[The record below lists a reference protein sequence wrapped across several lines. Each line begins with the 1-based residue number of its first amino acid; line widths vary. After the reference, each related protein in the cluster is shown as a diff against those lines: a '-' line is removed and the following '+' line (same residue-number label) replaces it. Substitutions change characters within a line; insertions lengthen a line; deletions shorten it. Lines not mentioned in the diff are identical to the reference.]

1 MMNNELIRPMSKR
14 KYAKIPLDKIKVLN
28 SRNRDNEEFKHNIRS
43 IKEVG
48 LRKAIV
54 VNGRYYEKSGY
65 YDLVCGEGRYLA
77 YKELGHKEILAEVIS
92 CNRKQALLYSLVE
105 NIARVPPRSMW
116 FAREVKRMHD
126 SNYPLYEISNIT
138 GFSEGYLRDYI
149 NLVERGEERLIK
161 GVEAGLFPISFALLV
176 AKSDTASIQDLLM
189 DAFDNGIVN
198 STNFPTVRKIINLR
212 DYRSATT
219 IKRNGKF
226 VPKVQYSVEQLKTD
240 IKRITQQKEAFV
252 NEASTKENR
261 LLILLEDL
269 KTLQGNQ
276 DFVDIT
282 ISEGIGTMP
291 TLKGNYH
298 VQ

>member
-1 MMNNELIRPMSKR
+1 MNNEPIRPMSKR
-14 KYAKIPLDKIKVLN
+14 QYEMIPLDKIKVLN
-28 SRNRDNEEFKHNIRS
+28 SRNRDREDFEHNIRS

-48 LRKAIV
+48 LRKPIV
-54 VNGRYYEKSGY
+54 VNGRYLKKSGY

-77 YKELGHKEILAEVIS
+77 FKELGHNEILAEVVS
-92 CNRKQALLYSLVE
+92 CNKKQALLYSLVE

-126 SNYPLYEISNIT
+126 SNYPLAEISNIT
-138 GFSEGYLRDYI
+138 GFSEGYLRGYI
-149 NLVERGEERLIK
+149 NLVEKGEERLIK

-176 AKSDTASIQDLLM
+176 AKSDSSSIQNLLM

-198 STNFPTVRKIINLR
+198 STNFPTVRKMITLR
-212 DYRSATT
+212 DNKYLNT
-219 IKRNGKF
+219 IKRKGTF
-226 VPKVQYSVEQLKTD
+226 APKVQYSVEQLKTD
-240 IKRITQQKEAFV
+240 IKRVTQQKEAFV

-261 LLILLEDL
+261 LLVLLEDL
-269 KTLQGNQ
+269 KTLRDNQ
-276 DFVDIT
+276 DYIDLAT
-282 ISEGIGTMP
+282 SEGIGTMP